1 MASNRRALVTGVT
14 GFIAQHV
21 TAQLLSEGWEVRGTL
36 RDPKRSE
43 EVRTALKPLA
53 PEALDRLSFVRATL
67 ENDAG
72 WAEAMAGVDAVLHV
86 ASPIPLTQPRDPN
99 ELIKP
104 ARDGALRVL
113 TAAKAAK
120 VAKVVMT
127 SSIAAIADGHGPQPA
142 NRIFTEQDWSN
153 PKGPNIS
160 PYAQSKTI
168 AERAA
173 WDFVAKDKPGF
184 AFATVN
190 PGLVLGP
197 VLSKDFGVSPEIVR
211 RLMAGEVPGLPR
223 LGWETVDVRDVASLH
238 LLALNSAKAD
248 GQRFIASSEFVWM
261 ADMAEAIRKALP
273 AHAKKVPVRKV
284 PDFVLRIMA
293 LFDPAVRGVVRD
305 LGRKV
310 AASHKKAEDLLGWKP
325 RSAREAAV
333 ATAESMVR
341 HGVV

>member
-1 MASNRRALVTGVT
+1 MANQKRALVTGVT

-21 TAQLLSEGWEVRGTL
+21 TVQLLSEGWEVRGTL
-36 RDPKRSE
+36 RDPSRSE
-43 EVRTALKPLA
+43 EVLTALKPSV
-53 PEALDRLSFVRATL
+53 PDALNRLSFARATL
-67 ENDAG
+67 ESAAG
-72 WAEAMAGVDAVLHV
+72 WAEAMMGVDAVLHV
-86 ASPIPLTQPRDPN
+86 ASPIPLTQPKDPM
-99 ELIKP
+99 ELIRP

-113 TAAKAAK
+113 TAAKAAN

-127 SSIAAIADGHGPQPA
+127 SSIAAIADGHGPQPS
-142 NRIFTEQDWSN
+142 NRVFTESDWSN
-153 PKGPNIS
+153 PDGPNIS
-160 PYAQSKTI
+160 PYARSKTI

-173 WDFVAKDKPGF
+173 WDFVAKEKPGY

-197 VLSKDFGVSPEIVR
+197 VLSKAFGVSPEIVR
-211 RLMAGEVPGLPR
+211 RLMEGEVPGLPR

-238 LLALNSAKAD
+238 LLALNSPKAD

-261 ADMAEAIRKALP
+261 AEMAEAIRKALP
-273 AHAKKVPVRKV
+273 ERAKKVPARKI
-284 PDFVLRIMA
+284 PDFALRFMG
-293 LFDPAVRGVVRD
+293 LFDPAVRDVARD

-310 AASHKKAEDLLGWKP
+310 TVSHKKAEDLLGWTP
-325 RSAREAAV
+325 RSAREATI